1 MIFVKIIKKVILKH
15 FDRQYIYIYIYIYNM
30 VRADFTILTKHYL
43 YDYT

>member
-15 FDRQYIYIYIYIYNM
+15 FDRQYIYIYIYNM